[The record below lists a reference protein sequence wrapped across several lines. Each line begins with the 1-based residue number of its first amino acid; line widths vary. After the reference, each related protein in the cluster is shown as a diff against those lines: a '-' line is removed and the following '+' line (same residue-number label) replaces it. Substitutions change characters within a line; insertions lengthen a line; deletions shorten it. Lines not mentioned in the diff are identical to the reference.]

1 MPPNEFSSSSS
12 SVESIPNE
20 GLDACYHMQ
29 EAKETVN
36 DKPPVSS
43 QGMIE
48 EEEKKE
54 DIFLDAE
61 EDLPKFIN
69 KSPIGENY
77 FHILDIP

>member
-1 MPPNEFSSSSS
+1 
-12 SVESIPNE
+12 
-20 GLDACYHMQ
+20 MQ

-43 QGMIE
+43 QGMIG

-61 EDLPKFIN
+61 EDLPKSIN
-69 KSPIGENY
+69 KYPIGEN
-77 FHILDIP
+77 